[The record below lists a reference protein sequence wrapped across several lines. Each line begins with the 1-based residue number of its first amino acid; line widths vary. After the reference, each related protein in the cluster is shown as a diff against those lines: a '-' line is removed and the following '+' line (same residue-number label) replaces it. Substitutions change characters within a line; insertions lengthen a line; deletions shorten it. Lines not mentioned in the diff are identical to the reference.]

1 MWNKIKDWLSYPEI
15 TEEETQEFHRQQQV
29 DNQTMRRLYKGYN
42 RCLDSLAYLLIDKL
56 HLLKTHSNP
65 KPQYKSSLKKG
76 KTKTVRNC

>member
-1 MWNKIKDWLSYPEI
+1 MRNRFKERLRYPKISKEDSQRFNEDK
-15 TEEETQEFHRQQQV
+15 QV
-29 DNQTMRRLYKGYN
+29 DLESMRRLYKGYN